1 MCEDV
6 PRFVPRFVPM
16 YLVYLAARYIFH
28 TLLGQYLGRFL
39 LWDTEP
45 DILNDTLN
53 DPSLAPPHL
62 PYLPKTIQ
70 RDFTAIYWKRPKK

>member
-28 TLLGQYLGRFL
+28 ISFGYILEVFPP
-39 LWDTEP
+39 WDTEP
-45 DILNDTLN
+45 GILNDTLN
-53 DPSLAPPHL
+53 DSSLAPLHL
-62 PYLPKTIQ
+62 PYLPKGNS
-70 RDFTAIYWKRPKK
+70 